1 MSKQH
6 YILEIPAAVGQRIAR
21 RARREKR
28 KPSEVAVEALQRY
41 FELPN
46 FPVETPTL
54 AELRAIRR
62 GEAAIKRGDFVTLD
76 ELRREQVARRPLRP
90 RAKVS

>member
-1 MSKQH
+1 MSKQQQ
-6 YILEIPAAVGQRIAR
+6 YILEIPVAVGQRIAG

-28 KPSEVAVEALQRY
+28 KPSEVAVDALQRH
-41 FELPN
+41 FALPN
-46 FPVETPTL
+46 FPVETPTP

-62 GEAAIKRGDFVTLD
+62 GEAAIKRGDYTNLD
-76 ELRREQVARRPLRP
+76 ELRREEVARRP